1 MTLTLR
7 LKGKFEMSIDDL
19 QSLAGKL
26 RELREN
32 RLKRGFVEPNTEA
45 KLLAE
50 AFLQAVNKI
59 ADLERRVAVL
69 EGKPIDEEFVTH
81 SLR

>member
-1 MTLTLR
+1 
-7 LKGKFEMSIDDL
+7 
-19 QSLAGKL
+19 
-26 RELREN
+26 
-32 RLKRGFVEPNTEA
+32 VEPNTEA

-69 EGKPIDEEFVTH
+69 EGKPIDEESELTH